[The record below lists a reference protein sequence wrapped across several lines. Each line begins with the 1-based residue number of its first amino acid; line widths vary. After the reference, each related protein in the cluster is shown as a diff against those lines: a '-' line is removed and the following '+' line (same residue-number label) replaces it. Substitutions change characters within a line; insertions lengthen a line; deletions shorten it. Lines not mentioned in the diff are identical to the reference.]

1 MSKHNEALLSARL
14 IQLNQNGADLV
25 KEQEGNFNR
34 FVSTLGRKKSEKSSV
49 ELSVFTPTYC
59 QTCAKNNAKKPARTI
74 SDFIGTQ
81 KLPENAFAEVEE
93 LYFSGG
99 GGAGCAY
106 PSAVKYASD
115 FGLDLSK
122 VKVVC
127 GASVGAIMALGV
139 ALEAKSGELQ
149 GLLAGMPTASFQDW
163 SFWTLFTKL
172 PSTWGICRGQAMP
185 SYFRQLIK
193 ERTGLDDPT
202 FRELYNAG
210 FKKELRVTS
219 TNVSR
224 GDIDVFSYKL
234 TPDIKVAEIVALSCS
249 IPVVFPVKRI
259 MNEAGKFDIHTD
271 GGIIKNYPWGMGA
284 NKPVPNEKRLGFA
297 LVNSFSL
304 EQGKSITSFLEYI
317 YYLFMLVLFQHPL
330 SLTEEEKR
338 RTLTIKVDH
347 NPIDFT
353 PIPTKLK
360 YLEEQSYIAVK
371 ELAGQLCQNVVTPPH
386 SPNKLRA

>member
-1 MSKHNEALLSARL
+1 MSKYSETLLSAKL
-14 IQLNQNGADLV
+14 IQLNKNGSDLV
-25 KEQEGNFNR
+25 KEQEHKFNR
-34 FVSTLGRKKSEKSSV
+34 FVSSLAKKKPEQSFVKPP
-49 ELSVFTPTYC
+49 VFTPAYC
-59 QTCAKNNAKKPARTI
+59 QTCSKNNLKKSDRAAR
-74 SDFIGTQ
+74 DAIGKQ
-81 KLPENAFAEVEE
+81 KLLENAFAEVEE

-106 PSAVKYASD
+106 PSAVNYASD
-115 FGLDLSK
+115 FGLDLLKIK
-122 VKVVC
+122 VSC

-139 ALEAKSGELQ
+139 ALDVNADELQ
-149 GLLAGMPTASFQDW
+149 GLLAGMPTDSFQDW
-163 SFWTLFTKL
+163 RFWNLFTKL
-172 PSTWGICRGQAMP
+172 LSTWGICRGQAMP

-202 FRELYNAG
+202 FRELYDAG
-210 FKKELRVTS
+210 FKKELRVTT
-219 TNVSR
+219 TNVSK
-224 GDIDVFSYKL
+224 GDIDVFSYKR

-284 NKPVPNEKRLGFA
+284 SKPVSNEKRLGFA

-304 EQGKSITSFLEYI
+304 EQGKSITSFSEYV
-317 YYLFMLVLFQHPL
+317 YYLFMLVMFQHPL

-338 RTLTIKVDH
+338 RTFTINVDH

-353 PIPTKLK
+353 PTPTKLK
-360 YLEEQSYIAVK
+360 YLEDQSYIAVK
-371 ELAGQLCQNVVTPPH
+371 KLAEQLCNNIV
-386 SPNKLRA
+386 SSCNGSKKLRS